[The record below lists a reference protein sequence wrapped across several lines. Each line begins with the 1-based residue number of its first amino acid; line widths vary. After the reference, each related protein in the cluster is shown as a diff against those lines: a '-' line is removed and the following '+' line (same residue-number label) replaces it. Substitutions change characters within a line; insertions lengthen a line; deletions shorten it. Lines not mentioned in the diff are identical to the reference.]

1 MTRNPDL
8 WLYIVHEA
16 FWSAFGITLLVLKMI
31 DRGRATVPTSA
42 IVSEEAHAA
51 RRSRALV
58 AFHAVAFGI
67 MYLGIGVAVFGM
79 RVPFWFR
86 GQRGTAS
93 VVVGLGAVLV
103 VSAMV
108 HFRSWRFRA
117 QLDKGHELATGGP
130 FRLLRH
136 PIYMGLNLLALGSA
150 IWAPTL
156 MLWIAFAWMTIGG
169 DLRGRAEERI
179 LEEAFGDSYR
189 GYCRRTR
196 RFVPYVY

>member
-1 MTRNPDL
+1 MSQNPDL

-16 FWSAFGITLLVLKMI
+16 FWSAFGITLLVLKVI
-31 DRGRATVPTSA
+31 DRGRTTAPTSA
-42 IVSEEAHAA
+42 IVSEEVHAA

-58 AFHAVAFGI
+58 AFHAVAFGV
-67 MYLGIGVAVFGM
+67 MYVGIGLAVFGM

-86 GQRGTAS
+86 GQRVTAS

-103 VSAMV
+103 VSARV

-150 IWAPTL
+150 IWAPTP
-156 MLWIAFAWMTIGG
+156 MLWIAFAWMAVGS

-189 GYCRRTR
+189 DYCRHVS
-196 RFVPYVY
+196 RFVPGLY

>member
-16 FWSAFGITLLVLKMI
+16 FWSAFGVTLLVLKVI
-31 DRGRATVPTSA
+31 DRGRAMAPTSA
-42 IVSEEAHAA
+42 IVSEEVHAA

-58 AFHAVAFGI
+58 AFHAVAFGV
-67 MYLGIGVAVFGM
+67 MYVGIGLAVFGM

-86 GQRGTAS
+86 GQRVTAS

-103 VSAMV
+103 VSARV

-117 QLDKGHELATGGP
+117 QLDKGHELAMGGP

-150 IWAPTL
+150 IWAPTPL
-156 MLWIAFAWMTIGG
+156 LWIAFALMAIGS

-179 LEEAFGDSYR
+179 LEEAFGQRYR
-189 GYCRRTR
+189 DYCGRTR
-196 RFVPYVY
+196 RYVPYVY